1 MAGTWDVEDIWRLQ
15 FLGLRYRGSWRVQY
29 QNISA
34 RLQVRSFVTE
44 NQTSPDDRRPK
55 RMI

>member
-1 MAGTWDVEDIWRLQ
+1 MSGTWDVEDIWRLQ